1 MLEKN
6 LIIFV
11 SAVAIVLIC
20 WMLAEHWFYS
30 FGVLSEE
37 KASKLGVFN
46 CISLRVEEFFGAVNH
61 KKNFRVMRLEKEMEN
76 FQLKADECIQ
86 GNTKKEFQKKTYDS
100 VYAKRKRRYNIK
112 EDM

>member
-1 MLEKN
+1 MLEKD

-11 SAVAIVLIC
+11 SAVAMVLIC
-20 WMLAEHWFYS
+20 WMLTEHWFYS
-30 FGVLSEE
+30 FAVLSEE
-37 KASKLGVFN
+37 KASGLGVFN
-46 CISLRVEEFFGAVNH
+46 RISLRVEEFFGAVNH
-61 KKNFRVMRLEKEMEN
+61 KKNFRMMRLEKEMEN

-86 GNTKKEFQKKTYDS
+86 ENTKKEFRKNAHDS